1 MRLSEE
7 SGVIAPKLSI
17 PCWYVWNAVSV
28 DESQEEQ
35 GQPEGGAV
43 M

>member
-1 MRLSEE
+1 MIKSEGGGFIE
-7 SGVIAPKLSI
+7 PNDKNIVDMSE
-17 PCWYVWNAVSV
+17 NAVSV